1 MCLGYV
7 QGDISHSDS
16 LGDVGGASY
25 HIKGKRA
32 KPMMVTGEVDVWSV
46 FEGQR
51 AQ

>member
-25 HIKGKRA
+25 HIKGKMYSA
-32 KPMMVTGEVDVWSV
+32 CVQSLLK
-46 FEGQR
+46 
-51 AQ
+51 